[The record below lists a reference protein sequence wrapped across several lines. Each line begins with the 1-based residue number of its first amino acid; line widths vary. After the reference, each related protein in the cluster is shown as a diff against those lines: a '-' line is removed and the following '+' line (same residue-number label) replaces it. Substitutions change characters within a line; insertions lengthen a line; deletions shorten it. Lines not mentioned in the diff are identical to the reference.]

1 MSANVTTVL
10 ARISCPKCSAPVD
23 VSRHGFL
30 CGACGCHMSA
40 RAIAKKIKPW
50 EIIADEMCNSGER
63 FRPLEELWAA
73 ARELMIADIA
83 IRNPELAERQ
93 KPARAKRKPAAIK
106 PRLADTPAA

>member
-10 ARISCPKCSAPVD
+10 ARISCPTCSAPVD
-23 VSRHGFL
+23 VSRHGIF
-30 CGACGCHMSA
+30 CHACGTRCSPKG
-40 RAIAKKIKPW
+40 IAKRVRHW
-50 EIIADEMCNSGER
+50 EAVADEMVNGER

-73 ARELMIADIA
+73 AKELMIAGIA